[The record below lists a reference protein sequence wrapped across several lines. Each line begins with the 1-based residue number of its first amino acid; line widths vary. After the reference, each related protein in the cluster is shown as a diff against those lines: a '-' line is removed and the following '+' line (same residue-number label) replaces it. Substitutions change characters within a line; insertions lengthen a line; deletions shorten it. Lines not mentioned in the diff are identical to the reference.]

1 VRKLTSAKD
10 ILHDHHLK
18 ATRPRQKILEYLMEH
33 HNHPT
38 VDTIYT
44 DLAHDQQLNKAT
56 IYNTLNTLISVG
68 IVIEIKNG
76 DNSTHYDFFMKPH
89 FHIICKNCGKI
100 SDVFYPNFDQIE
112 NKMRVEAEKQTGFNA
127 FSSHLEIYGLCSEC
141 QKLEKKA
148 QKNS

>member
-1 VRKLTSAKD
+1 
-10 ILHDHHLK
+10 
-18 ATRPRQKILEYLMEH
+18 MEH